1 MPSRPDYCPELIALA
16 VHEFRTPVTV
26 VAGYLRMLLRH
37 HGEALT
43 AQQRKLLEEA
53 EKSCGRLTALI
64 SQLSDLA
71 NLQAG
76 TRPIAQ
82 HAVPIFSLLAEV
94 AKGVHEGEDRNV
106 CLEVKGGDPA
116 ALVAGDPTQLDSAF
130 GSLFTAVLRERVER
144 CVVLAQGRVVDEDA
158 SRLAEITIAESR
170 LLPSLG
176 PINEAAWGPFER
188 WRGGLGFV
196 LPIAE
201 QVIAAHGGRVWS
213 PRANPRAAIG
223 VTLPITAQ
231 ETSG

>member
-1 MPSRPDYCPELIALA
+1 MPSHPQECPELIALA

-37 HGEALT
+37 QGDSLT

-64 SQLSDLA
+64 AQLSELA

-76 TRPIAQ
+76 TRSIAT
-82 HAVPIFSLLAEV
+82 HDVPVFAVLAEV
-94 AKGVHEGEDRNV
+94 ARGVHEGEDRGV
-106 CLEVKGGDPA
+106 QLEIRGAERPA
-116 ALVAGDPTQLDSAF
+116 TVAGDRGQLATAF
-130 GSLFTAVLRERVER
+130 GALLTAVLRERVER
-144 CVVLAQGRVVDEDA
+144 CVVVAEGQVADGSGKRSAQ
-158 SRLAEITIAESR
+158 ITIAEAG

-176 PINEAAWGPFER
+176 EVGPGAWGPFER

-201 QVIAAHGGRVWS
+201 SVIAAHGGQVWS
-213 PRANPRAAIG
+213 PCGSNVRAAVG
-223 VTLPITAQ
+223 VTLPIKVQ
-231 ETSG
+231 ET